1 MDEID
6 KIILRMLQKDAKIT
20 AKEIANS
27 LNLTISPVYERI
39 RRLEKEGY
47 IKRYAAILD
56 KELIGRSVTGLCQV
70 SMQYH
75 NAA

>member
-56 KELIGRSVTGLCQV
+56 K
-70 SMQYH
+70 
-75 NAA
+75 